1 MSGLGVT
8 TTNGTASQAWLAAVA
23 QAWPSMG
30 EDPAFEGMS
39 QLTNTGHYLATAKAS
54 ATRARQLTGTNIT
67 LLEALKMG
75 RSGGL
80 QKKLSDAVAK
90 ARLKQLK

>member
-1 MSGLGVT
+1 
-8 TTNGTASQAWLAAVA
+8 LAA
-23 QAWPSMG
+23 
-30 EDPAFEGMS
+30 
-39 QLTNTGHYLATAKAS
+39 AKAS
-54 ATRARQLTGTNIT
+54 ATRARQLSGTNIT
-67 LLEALKMG
+67 LSEALKMG